1 MGKCNSKYKKCC
13 FKKKRI
19 YIDNQNYNKN
29 MIELNTYNNT
39 NDNDHFIHDLLI
51 HKAKLNENILELK
64 KIIKKKNKIIAEYDI
79 IEI

>member
-19 YIDNQNYNKN
+19 YIDNRNYDKN
-29 MIELNTYNNT
+29 MIELNTYDKNANGK
-39 NDNDHFIHDLLI
+39 FIHDLLI
-51 HKAKLNENILELK
+51 HKAKLNKNILELK